1 MDKTYK
7 DIILKRK
14 GMQIWVQRMAR
25 NIDVSIYKDYI
36 EIEYEYY
43 INEWTT
49 MESKITID
57 LTDGDNF
64 MSFEIN

>member
-1 MDKTYK
+1 MDKDLK

-14 GMQIWVQRMAR
+14 GFQIWVQRMAR

-57 LTDGDNF
+57 LKDGNNF

>member
-1 MDKTYK
+1 MDKDLK

-14 GMQIWVQRMAR
+14 GMPIWVQRMAR
-25 NIDVSIYKDYI
+25 NIDVSIYKDSI